1 MNSFKKEKNMKLE
14 NIKEFV
20 YKMKHYNNDD
30 YLRSINR
37 ITKFIDNAKKTRID
51 ESTFRMLLN
60 FYELY

>member
-14 NIKEFV
+14 CIKEFV

-37 ITKFIDNAKKTRID
+37 IVKFIDNDKKTRID

-60 FYELY
+60 FYELC